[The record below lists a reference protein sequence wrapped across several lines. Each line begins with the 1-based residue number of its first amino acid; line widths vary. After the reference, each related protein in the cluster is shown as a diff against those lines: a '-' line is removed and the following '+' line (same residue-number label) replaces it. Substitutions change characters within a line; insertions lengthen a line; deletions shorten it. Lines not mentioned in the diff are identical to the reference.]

1 MRCDTYNEHS
11 LYRIEEVMDLLNEL
25 ETFIP
30 IHYDEI
36 SVAFVSEKTIC
47 ALHDQFLNN
56 PDPTDVITFLADSND
71 EEKIGEICIS
81 VDEALKYTSVNSLKD
96 ELTLYLVHGWLHL
109 ANYDDI
115 DEEDRK
121 TMRLMEQKTLNF
133 LNTQAH
139 KRVVIKKIV

>member
-1 MRCDTYNEHS
+1 MQCDTYNEHS
-11 LYRIEEVMDLLNEL
+11 LYEIADVTDLLNEL

-30 IHYDEI
+30 IHYNEI

-47 ALHDQFLNN
+47 ALHDQFLSN
-56 PDPTDVITFLADSND
+56 PDPTDVITFPADSTD
-71 EEKIGEICIS
+71 EERTGEICIS
-81 VDEALKYTSVNSLKD
+81 VDEALKYTHINALED

-121 TMRLMEQKTLNF
+121 QMRLMEQKALNY
-133 LNTQAH
+133 LNTQPV
-139 KRVVIKKIV
+139 KRISVKKI